1 MRRSEL
7 ETVGINTLRQWGRE
21 SGITS
26 TMKAD
31 IIAALADDYREH
43 APVAYDTPTVAP
55 SFGPNDGSDQVVWPL
70 VPDAACEINGGYIDP
85 PWFAELEAASSF
97 GHVELLGPAGSGK
110 TLAVHKLAAV
120 QGRRLAVVT
129 ADGGLRKRDLIGGAG
144 LRNGSTVFHGSEF
157 AAAARSGAWA
167 LIDEANMA
175 EPDAIATLLGML
187 DHPGSEGSTF
197 TVNGQA
203 VGVHPEFR
211 CFITRNPGYAGTKR
225 MNEAFQDRFWSI
237 EVPPLLGESLDAM
250 LVSHGVDQRD
260 VRRIAVMVVEAL
272 YHNWEQNRI
281 AYQISPRRALQA
293 AEMYSRI
300 GSETAGGQHGM
311 RRTLHTGFWALLTK
325 SITTKIDAKHDREAV
340 ARIIEQAAEG
350 WRLIQRDENNND
362 SDKGGRNE

>member
-1 MRRSEL
+1 
-7 ETVGINTLRQWGRE
+7 
-21 SGITS
+21 
-26 TMKAD
+26 
-31 IIAALADDYREH
+31 
-43 APVAYDTPTVAP
+43 
-55 SFGPNDGSDQVVWPL
+55 
-70 VPDAACEINGGYIDP
+70 
-85 PWFAELEAASSF
+85 
-97 GHVELLGPAGSGK
+97 
-110 TLAVHKLAAV
+110 
-120 QGRRLAVVT
+120 
-129 ADGGLRKRDLIGGAG
+129 
-144 LRNGSTVFHGSEF
+144 
-157 AAAARSGAWA
+157 
-167 LIDEANMA
+167 MA

-197 TVNGQA
+197 TVNGQT
-203 VGVHPEFR
+203 VGVHPAFR

-250 LVSHGVDQRD
+250 LVSHGVDQAN

-293 AEMYSRI
+293 AEMYARL
-300 GSETAGGQHGM
+300 ADAKD
-311 RRTLHTGFWALLTK
+311 TLSFWALLTK

-350 WRLIQRDENNND
+350 WRLMKRSEGTDLREENN

>member
-1 MRRSEL
+1 MEVFAMRRSEL
-7 ETVGINTLRQWGRE
+7 ETVGINVLREWGRE
-21 SGITS
+21 RGITS

-31 IIAALADDYREH
+31 IIAALADDYRGQY
-43 APVAYDTPTVAP
+43 PVALDMPLAVPVETVQAPDTL
-55 SFGPNDGSDQVVWPL
+55 SDQVMWPL
-70 VPDAACEINGGYIDP
+70 VPEAACEINGGYIDP
-85 PWFAELEAASSF
+85 PWFAELEAASAF

-110 TLAVHKLAAV
+110 TLAVHRLAAM

-144 LRNGSTVFHGSEF
+144 LRNGSTVFQGSEF

-167 LIDEANMA
+167 LVDEANMA

-197 TVNGQA
+197 TVNGQM
-203 VGVHPEFR
+203 VGVHPTFR

-237 EVPPLLGESLDAM
+237 EVPPLLGEALERM
-250 LVSHGVDQRD
+250 LFKHDVADPA

-272 YHNWEQNRI
+272 YHNWELNRI

-300 GSETAGGQHGM
+300 GDDSLAM
-311 RRTLHTGFWALLTK
+311 FWALLTK
-325 SITTKIDAKHDREAV
+325 SITTKIDTKHDREAV
-340 ARIIEQAAEG
+340 ARIIEQAQEAS
-350 WRLIQRDENNND
+350 RLL
-362 SDKGGRNE
+362 DKQTTDYQGGK